1 MKEEK
6 SGGKFFNGLLWGA
19 AIGGAAAYVLS
30 TKRGRDA
37 VKELLHE
44 GFDALEGVAAE
55 KVEKVKKAVNPVMQ
69 DEEFVDSASEMPQK
83 EAKDEASASASKKHF
98 FKKSRSK

>member
-6 SGGKFFNGLLWGA
+6 SGGKFFNGLLWGTV
-19 AIGGAAAYVLS
+19 IGGVAAYVLS
-30 TKRGRDA
+30 TKKGRDT

-55 KVEKVKKAVNPVMQ
+55 KVEKVKKAVNPIMQ
-69 DEEFVDSASEMPQK
+69 DDEIMETASEMPQK
-83 EAKDEASASASKKHF
+83 EVKDETSTSTSKKHF